1 MTDGTDCDVLVIGG
15 GPGGATAA
23 LQLARA
29 GIKVILLEKGSHPRF
44 HIGESFLPRNMPLL
58 RELGLEASLRKL
70 PHMPKFGAEF
80 GLGNDPNTTRFTFD
94 MGLVPGSET
103 FNIARAHF
111 DGMLFAQAA
120 AAGADCRQNVAVRE
134 ILELTD
140 GRVRIATDQGELTAR
155 YLIDASGHGTVVGR
169 KLGTRRPH
177 SDQELHKV
185 AYFSHFTNVK
195 RLEGK
200 AAGHPGIIMCQEGW
214 FWLIALDEM
223 TTSVGFVTRAEVC
236 RSAGVSASRM
246 LAWAIS
252 RCPVVRDR
260 MAQAAG
266 PVENQVLADFSYTC
280 WPFSGPG
287 YFLVG
292 DAAAFLDPIFSTG
305 ATMAMMSACEA
316 ARCLAAVLK
325 NGAAPAAAQRRYRK
339 YVRGSTKTYFRL
351 IRTYYQHSFRELFM
365 NGTGPMKVHNAVISV
380 LAGEVFPRPPWKL
393 RWRLWLF
400 YFFVWL
406 NKRVATVPRRA
417 AHSLLEAEPI
427 DWSPAAQPS
436 TAAPAVTA

>member
-1 MTDGTDCDVLVIGG
+1 MTDGFDGDVIVIGG
-15 GPGGATAA
+15 GPGGSTAA

-44 HIGESFLPRNMPLL
+44 HIGESFLPRNFPLL
-58 RELGLEASLRKL
+58 RELGLEAALRRL
-70 PHMPKFGAEF
+70 PHMPKYGAEF
-80 GLGNDPNTTRFTFD
+80 GIGNDLNTTRFTFD

-111 DGMLFAQAA
+111 DAMLFSEAA
-120 AAGADCRQNVAVRE
+120 AAGADCRSGVGVRE

-140 GRVRIATDQGELTAR
+140 GRVRVGTDGGDQLTAR
-155 YLIDASGHGTVVGR
+155 YLIDASGHGTIVGR
-169 KLGTRRPH
+169 HLGTRRPH
-177 SDQELHKV
+177 SDKELHKV
-185 AYFSHFTNVK
+185 AYFSHFANVK
-195 RLEGK
+195 RLDGK
-200 AAGHPGIIMCQEGW
+200 AAGHPGIIMCKEGW
-214 FWLIALDEM
+214 FWLIALDET

-236 RSAGVSASRM
+236 RSAGVSPTRM
-246 LAWAIS
+246 LAWAIE

-260 MAQAAG
+260 MAMAAG
-266 PVENQVLADFSYTC
+266 PVENHILADFSYTC
-280 WPFSGPG
+280 WPFAGPG

-305 ATMAMMSACEA
+305 ATLAMMSACEA
-316 ARCLAAVLK
+316 TRCLVPLLK
-325 NGAAPAAAQRRYRK
+325 GTLAPAAAQRRYMN

-380 LAGEVFPRPPWKL
+380 LAGEVFPSPPWNL

-406 NKRVATVPRRA
+406 NKHVPTVPRRP
-417 AHSLLEAEPI
+417 AHSVLEATPVA
-427 DWSPAAQPS
+427 WTPLAA
-436 TAAPAVTA
+436 TAAVTA